1 MSFQVGERVRV
12 ATRAHEGHHRT
23 PGYLKGKVGI
33 IERAHGS
40 FRNPEARAYGA
51 DGLPTKPLYLVGFRQ
66 TDLWSE
72 RYAESPRDN
81 LYVDIYEHWL
91 EPVTSGGTPHQ

>member
-51 DGLPTKPLYLVGFRQ
+51 DGLPTKPLYLVGFGQREVWPEYSGRGG
-66 TDLWSE
+66 D
-72 RYAESPRDN
+72 RVYAD
-81 LYVDIYEHWL
+81 VFEHWL
-91 EPVTSGGTPHQ
+91 EEAP